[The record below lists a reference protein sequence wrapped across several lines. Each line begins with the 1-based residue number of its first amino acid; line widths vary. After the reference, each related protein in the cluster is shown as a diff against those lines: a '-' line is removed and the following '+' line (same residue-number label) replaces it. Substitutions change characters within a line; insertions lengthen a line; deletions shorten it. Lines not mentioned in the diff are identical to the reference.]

1 MRAPAPAIQDET
13 MKKSKH
19 FALAAVAFG
28 ISSAGFMMANHLVLG
43 GGLGALAATYA
54 ALAFRSHEQELRN
67 A

>member
-1 MRAPAPAIQDET
+1 

-19 FALAAVAFG
+19 FGYAAIAFG
-28 ISSAGFMMANHLVLG
+28 IASGGFILGSYLALG

-54 ALAFRSHEQELRN
+54 ALAFRAHDRERRD